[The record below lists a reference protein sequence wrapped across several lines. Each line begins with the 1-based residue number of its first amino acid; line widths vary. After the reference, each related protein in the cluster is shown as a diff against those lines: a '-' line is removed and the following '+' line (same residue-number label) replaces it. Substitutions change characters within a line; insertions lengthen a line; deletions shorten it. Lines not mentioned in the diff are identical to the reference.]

1 MPARTLSARLREFKR
16 AARNPRLL
24 PPRYAGCRVV
34 RARLRCCNRR
44 VAAIAF
50 DTLKLAKRLEAA
62 GFAPAQAGATAE
74 ALADSIREAVGDTLV
89 TRDYLDAQLAVR
101 LAELK
106 TELSDRMAAGENALG
121 ARMAAMEIALT
132 GKIADSKVE
141 TMRWGVGF
149 LLGQTALLAALIKLL

>member
-1 MPARTLSARLREFKR
+1 VT
-16 AARNPRLL
+16 
-24 PPRYAGCRVV
+24 
-34 RARLRCCNRR
+34 
-44 VAAIAF
+44 AIAF

-74 ALADSIREAVGDTLV
+74 ALADSLRESLGNALV
-89 TRDYLDAQLAVR
+89 SRDFLDAR

-106 TELSDRMAAGENALG
+106 TGLSDRIAAGGNALS
-121 ARMAAMEIALT
+121 ARMAAMEIALA